1 MFRRASLL
9 LVIAVLLILTA
20 ANAGAQTGV
29 FPQDDPAICAP
40 ETPCGPAEG
49 SGPAL
54 QIGTALMEAQ
64 TSTAEAAAQDEPVLE
79 GFGLAWVI
87 MGLLV
92 LALLYALSAAV
103 MSTLGRAAPL
113 VSERAV
119 WLVPVL
125 AVAGL
130 VVALYM
136 TYVETQDVAA
146 VCGPLG
152 DCNAVQSSPFA
163 TLFGFLPVGL
173 LGAMGY
179 VAILVAWGIVRFTSG
194 MAGRMAALMLFLM
207 VLFGVLFSIYLTYLE
222 LYVIRAVCA
231 WCLSSA
237 VIMALLMV
245 LVVRPAID
253 AVQGDDLG
261 E

>member
-1 MFRRASLL
+1 MTTQTAPTFTVGA
-9 LVIAVLLILTA
+9 LVGIAV
-20 ANAGAQTGV
+20 
-29 FPQDDPAICAP
+29 
-40 ETPCGPAEG
+40 
-49 SGPAL
+49 
-54 QIGTALMEAQ
+54 
-64 TSTAEAAAQDEPVLE
+64 
-79 GFGLAWVI
+79 
-87 MGLLV
+87 
-92 LALLYALSAAV
+92 
-103 MSTLGRAAPL
+103 PL
-113 VSERAV
+113 FI
-119 WLVPVL
+119 
-125 AVAGL
+125 VAGEL
-130 VVALYM
+130 LSRGGVGERIM
-136 TYVETQDVAA
+136 R
-146 VCGPLG
+146 
-152 DCNAVQSSPFA
+152 FA
-163 TLFGFLPVGL
+163 RTLFGFLPVGL